1 MFPLYDTV
9 RSRTFPF
16 INLTLIL
23 ANVVAFLYE
32 LQMDPTTLKEFIFT
46 WGLIPA
52 RFLGDASHGWTTI
65 FSSMFLHGGWFHII
79 NNMWVLFIFGDNVEA
94 GMGKVRY
101 LIFYLLSGV
110 AAGLLQTYVLPSS
123 LVPMIGA
130 SGAVAGVLGAYLI
143 LFPRSRIAS
152 LVPILF
158 IFTIIEIPAMLYLIF
173 WFSRNCIRGYSRSR
187 GAAGAELPG
196 GHTSVDFYSAWSWYL
211 FFFRRRTTYQLGIRR
226 EYGP

>member
-9 RSRTFPF
+9 RSRSFPF
-16 INLTLIL
+16 VNLILIL

-32 LQMDPTTLKEFIFT
+32 LRMDPATLEEFIFT

-52 RFLGDASHGWTTI
+52 RFISDFSNTWGII

-94 GMGKVRY
+94 GMGKIRY
-101 LIFYLLSGV
+101 LIFYLSSG
-110 AAGLLQTYVLPSS
+110 AAAALLQTYVLPSS

-158 IFTIIEIPAMLYLIF
+158 IFTIVEIPAVLFLVF
-173 WFSRNCIRGYSRSR
+173 WFVSQLYSGWFSIQ
-187 GAAGAELPG
+187 G
-196 GHTSVDFYSAWSWYL
+196 GGESGIAWWAHIGGFVFGL
-211 FFFRRRTTYQLGIRR
+211 IMVLIFRRRIPYRIDYRR
-226 EYGP
+226 DYGS

>member
-9 RSRTFPF
+9 RSRTFPL

-23 ANVVAFLYE
+23 ANILAFLYE
-32 LQMDPTTLKEFIFT
+32 LQLDSAALKEFIFT

-52 RFLGDASHGWTTI
+52 RFLSDPDTTWTTF

-79 NNMWVLFIFGDNVEA
+79 NNMWVLLIFGDNVEA
-94 GMGKVRY
+94 GMGKIRY

-110 AAGLLQTYVLPSS
+110 AAGLLQSYILPSS
-123 LVPMIGA
+123 MVPMIGA

-158 IFTIIEIPAMLYLIF
+158 IFTIVEIPAMLFLIF
-173 WFSRNCIRGYSRSR
+173 WFVSQLYSGLGAIQGGGESGIAWWAHIGGFIFGILVVSFFAVKRRMIDSR
-187 GAAGAELPG
+187 
-196 GHTSVDFYSAWSWYL
+196 W
-211 FFFRRRTTYQLGIRR
+211 Q
-226 EYGP
+226 

>member
-9 RSRTFPF
+9 RSRKFPF
-16 INLTLIL
+16 INLTLVL
-23 ANVVAFLYE
+23 ANVLAFLYE
-32 LQMDPTTLKEFIFT
+32 IRLDPAVLKEFIFA

-52 RFLGDASHGWTTI
+52 RLIADPNNAWPTF

-79 NNMWVLFIFGDNVEA
+79 NNMWVLLIFGDNVEA
-94 GMGKVRY
+94 RLGNIRY

-110 AAGLLQTYVLPSS
+110 AAGLLQIYILPGST
-123 LVPMIGA
+123 VPMIGA

-158 IFTIIEIPAMLYLIF
+158 IFTIIEIPAMLFLLF
-173 WFSRNCIRGYSRSR
+173 WFVSQLYSGLFAIRG
-187 GAAGAELPG
+187 G
-196 GHTSVDFYSAWSWYL
+196 GESGIAWWAHIGGFAFGVITVL
-211 FFFRRRTTYQLGIRR
+211 LFRRRTPYRIDHRR
-226 EYGP
+226 DYGA